1 MQPAIGECI
10 KLNMRNVPF
19 AFLNEETIDRI
30 NRAERADVVQVDAL
44 KNLAETQMSM
54 RGLLTWPPSA
64 VLKTAA
70 KRFVAMLEKLM
81 EMSGPNSIANLERAL
96 RVHGVAPESE
106 K

>member
-1 MQPAIGECI
+1 
-10 KLNMRNVPF
+10 MRNVPF

-30 NRAERADVVQVDAL
+30 NRAERVCADPVQVDAL

-54 RGLLTWPPSA
+54 RGLLTWPPSG
-64 VLKTAA
+64 VLKTTA

-96 RVHGVAPESE
+96 RAHGVAPESE
-106 K
+106 R

>member
-1 MQPAIGECI
+1 
-10 KLNMRNVPF
+10 MRNVPF

-30 NRAERADVVQVDAL
+30 NRAERAHADQVQVDAL

-54 RGLLTWPPSA
+54 RGLMKWPP
-64 VLKTAA
+64 TA

-96 RVHGVAPESE
+96 RAHGVAPDSE

>member
-1 MQPAIGECI
+1 
-10 KLNMRNVPF
+10 MRNVPF

-30 NRAERADVVQVDAL
+30 NRAERAYADQVHVDQVQVDAL

-64 VLKTAA
+64 TLRTAA

-96 RVHGVAPESE
+96 RAHGVAPDSE